1 MNAESNETL
10 PVSEKYMLTIKAA
23 AAYFNIGIK
32 KLRRIAE
39 DNLGTVAV
47 YCGNRFIIIRPK
59 FEEFILNSSEIQF
72 LLFAESSC
80 YFRGVEGIYDEP
92 NKPLKTATF
101 GRKECDVMAKPNL
114 GEKDILNPSEAIE
127 YFVLSRRKFYD
138 LLKNTDGE
146 DFLAYYGERKLII
159 RVAFEKYLL
168 HHPELRRQV

>member
-1 MNAESNETL
+1 METDSSL
-10 PVSEKYMLTIKAA
+10 SAQSSK
-23 AAYFNIGIK
+23 
-32 KLRRIAE
+32 
-39 DNLGTVAV
+39 
-47 YCGNRFIIIRPK
+47 
-59 FEEFILNSSEIQF
+59 NSSLILQKYSSF
-72 LLFAESSC
+72 YLLKVVAISG
-80 YFRGVEGIYDEP
+80 GVEGIYDEP

>member
-10 PVSEKYMLTIKAA
+10 PVSEKYMLTIKEA

-32 KLRRIAE
+32 KMRRIAE

-47 YCGNRFIIIRPK
+47 FCGNRFLIIRPK

-72 LLFAESSC
+72 LLSAESSC